1 MKRDDSQV
9 SLDVPRAEAQRWAT
23 LARGFTLIE
32 LVIVVAIVAILA
44 AIAVPSYHSYVMHG
58 NRNAAEGVMLDMAAA
73 EERYLI
79 DNRAYTNSNSQL
91 GYGTLPDTVGSN
103 YNIAVAT
110 SSALPPSYTITATPI
125 GSQVSDTAC
134 NVLSLDNSGHKSA
147 TGTSTQCW
155 Q

>member
-1 MKRDDSQV
+1 MKRDDRQAT
-9 SLDVPRAEAQRWAT
+9 LDFRCAQAQRVTT

-44 AIAVPSYHSYVMHG
+44 AIAVPSYRNYVMRG

-79 DNRAYTNSNSQL
+79 DNRAYTNSNAQL
-91 GYGTLPDTVGSN
+91 GYAGNVDPN
-103 YNIAVAT
+103 YAIVVAT
-110 SSALPPSYTITATPI
+110 SSGLPPSYTITATPI
-125 GSQVSDTAC
+125 AGGPQAGDAAC
-134 NVLSLDNSGHKSA
+134 NVLTLTNAGDKKASGS
-147 TGTSTQCW
+147 STQCW